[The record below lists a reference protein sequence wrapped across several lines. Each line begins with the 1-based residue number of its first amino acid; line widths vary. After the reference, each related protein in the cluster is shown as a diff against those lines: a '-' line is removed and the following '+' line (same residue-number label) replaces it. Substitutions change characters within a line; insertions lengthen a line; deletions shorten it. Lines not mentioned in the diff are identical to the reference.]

1 MKPLLLVRSHSG
13 FDGSMGANDEY
24 VPNWLLRHIETL
36 IGTFRDAVGPDFDL
50 NLDLNFHFKPEACM
64 RIAQVLEPYNMHWLE
79 IDRYDPD
86 ALLQIKQSTTTKI
99 CTGENLYYMH
109 DYIPYFERHAADVF
123 VLEQRADQSA
133 RRVGDDVYVPAGHD
147 GQGLPLLVDLAGFT
161 GSGLSHTNWV
171 GFREKTCRNGST
183 A

>member
-1 MKPLLLVRSHSG
+1 MTSIFPTGCSATSKRSSAP
-13 FDGSMGANDEY
+13 SAMPS
-24 VPNWLLRHIETL
+24 VQILISTWTSTSTSSLRL
-36 IGTFRDAVGPDFDL
+36 
-50 NLDLNFHFKPEACM
+50 ACAL

-123 VLEQRADQSA
+123 MIDVPWNGFSQS
-133 RRVGDDVYVPAGHD
+133 
-147 GQGLPLLVDLAGFT
+147 
-161 GSGLSHTNWV
+161 
-171 GFREKTCRNGST
+171 
-183 A
+183 